1 MWQKSNIVSYRHFR
15 TGRRGLLVGGLQLA
29 FCGLLSWRMHH
40 LQVEK
45 AESFR
50 LVADEN
56 SINLRLIPNQRG
68 EIYDRNGIKLAG
80 NDASFSVTMV
90 AEKAG
95 DDVDVIL
102 ELLSAL
108 INLSTEDI
116 ERSKVELERSPKFLP
131 VTIADRL
138 EREDIEKISENA
150 HMLPGINRA
159 IAFSRTYPLGEIFAH
174 VVGYVG
180 PVSSR
185 DLEVRKDPDPL
196 LKIPRFQIGKVG
208 IERELETALRGK
220 AGIKK
225 VEVNA
230 LGREMREIDRTE
242 GSKGANLKLTL
253 DTNLQAYVRARLGKE
268 SASVVVMDCKNGEI
282 LAICSSPAYDPNKF
296 VRGISFDDYGTLR
309 DDNRRP
315 LASKTVQDAYP
326 PGSTFKMVTILA
338 ALEAGIINHREKIKC
353 NGYVEVSNR
362 KFHCWKRDGHGSVDL
377 VKSLRESCDVYYYE
391 LAQQVGIEKIAEV
404 ARILGLGQSFDIQ
417 MSAVTSGIV
426 PDKLW
431 KLNARSR
438 EWVVGDTVNTSIG
451 QGYVLSSPLQ
461 LAVMIARIATG
472 NEISPK
478 LIKSINGVEADKEPH
493 QLNVNK
499 NNLNLIR
506 KALFEVTNDK
516 RGTAYDSR
524 VLDKN
529 SQIIG
534 KSGTSQV
541 RNISAVERTLGVLE
555 NKDLPWEQRDHALFV
570 NYAPYDDPK
579 IAVSVVVE
587 HGGSGSTVAAP
598 IARDITLQAIY
609 GGTPPITAYPIED
622 RAKIYNQQLELKKL
636 MPKATKSSKVQA

>member
-1 MWQKSNIVSYRHFR
+1 MWHKSNIVSYRHFR
-15 TGRRGLLVGGLQLA
+15 TGRRGLLIGGLQLG
-29 FCGLLSWRMHH
+29 FCGLLAWRMHH
-40 LQVEK
+40 LQIEK
-45 AESFR
+45 AEGFR

-56 SINLRLIPNQRG
+56 RINLRLVPNQRG
-68 EIYDRNGIKLAG
+68 EIYDRNGVKLAG
-80 NDASFSVTMV
+80 NEASYSVTMV
-90 AEKAG
+90 AEDAG
-95 DDVDVIL
+95 DIDVIF
-102 ELLSAL
+102 ERLSKL
-108 INLSTEDI
+108 INLSPEDV
-116 ERSKVELERSPKFLP
+116 ERSKAELERSAKFLP
-131 VTIADRL
+131 VTITDRL
-138 EREDIEKISENA
+138 EREDIEKIHSNA
-150 HMLPGINRA
+150 PMLPGINPE

-185 DLEVRKDPDPL
+185 DLEIREDPDPL

-208 IERELETALRGK
+208 VERELEATLRGK
-220 AGIKK
+220 AGTKK

-230 LGREMREIDRTE
+230 LGRVMRELERKE

-253 DTNLQAYVRARLGKE
+253 DTNLQAYVRARLGTE
-268 SASVVVMDCKNGEI
+268 SASAVVLDCKTGEI
-282 LAICSSPAYDPNKF
+282 LAICSSPTYDPNKF
-296 VRGISFDDYGTLR
+296 VRGISFDDYGALR
-309 DDNRRP
+309 DDNHRP

-338 ALEAGIINHREKIKC
+338 ALEAGIINHREKIRC
-353 NGYVEVSNR
+353 NGHIEVSNR
-362 KFHCWKRDGHGSVDL
+362 KFHCWKRDGHGNVDL

-391 LAQQVGIEKIAEV
+391 LAQKVGIEKIAEV
-404 ARILGLGQSFDIQ
+404 ARILGLGQSFDIE

-426 PDKLW
+426 PDKIW
-431 KLNARSR
+431 KQKARSR
-438 EWVVGDTVNTSIG
+438 EWVVGDTVNSSIG

-472 NEISPK
+472 NEILPK
-478 LIKSINGVEADKEPH
+478 LIKSVNGVEKEKIPD
-493 QLNVNK
+493 QINLNE

-506 KALFEVTNDK
+506 KALFEVTNHK
-516 RGTAYDSR
+516 RGTAYHSR
-524 VLDKN
+524 VLDEK

-541 RNISAVERTLGVLE
+541 RNISAVERTQGVLD

-579 IAVSVVVE
+579 IAVSIVVE

-609 GGTPPITAYPIED
+609 QGTPPITAYPVED
-622 RAKIYNQQLELKKL
+622 RARIYDQQRDLKKL
-636 MPKATKSSKVQA
+636 MPKTTKSSKVQA

>member
-1 MWQKSNIVSYRHFR
+1 MWHKSNIVSYRHFR
-15 TGRRGLLVGGLQLA
+15 TGRRGLLIGGLQLG
-29 FCGLLSWRMHH
+29 FCGLLAWRMHH
-40 LQVEK
+40 LQIEK

-56 SINLRLIPNQRG
+56 RINLRLVPNQRG
-68 EIYDRNGIKLAG
+68 EIYDRNGVKLAG
-80 NDASFSVTMV
+80 NEASYSVTMV
-90 AEKAG
+90 AEDAG
-95 DDVDVIL
+95 DIDVIF
-102 ELLSAL
+102 ERLSKL
-108 INLSTEDI
+108 INLSPEDV
-116 ERSKVELERSPKFLP
+116 ERSKAELERSAKFLP
-131 VTIADRL
+131 VTITDRL
-138 EREDIEKISENA
+138 EREDIEKIHSNA
-150 HMLPGINRA
+150 PMLPGINPE

-185 DLEVRKDPDPL
+185 DLEIREDPDPL

-208 IERELETALRGK
+208 VERELEATLRGK
-220 AGIKK
+220 AGTKK

-230 LGREMREIDRTE
+230 LGRVMRELERKE

-253 DTNLQAYVRARLGKE
+253 DTNLQAYVRARLGTE
-268 SASVVVMDCKNGEI
+268 SASAVVLDCKTGEI
-282 LAICSSPAYDPNKF
+282 LAICSSPTYDPNKF
-296 VRGISFDDYGTLR
+296 VRGISFDDYGALR
-309 DDNRRP
+309 DDNHRP

-338 ALEAGIINHREKIKC
+338 ALEAGIINHREKIRC
-353 NGYVEVSNR
+353 NGHIEVSNR
-362 KFHCWKRDGHGSVDL
+362 KFHCWKRDGHGNVDL

-391 LAQQVGIEKIAEV
+391 LAQKVGIEKIAEV
-404 ARILGLGQSFDIQ
+404 ARILGLGQSFDIE

-426 PDKLW
+426 PDKIW
-431 KLNARSR
+431 KQKARSR
-438 EWVVGDTVNTSIG
+438 EWVVGDTVNSSIG

-472 NEISPK
+472 NEILPK
-478 LIKSINGVEADKEPH
+478 LVKSVNGVEKEKIPD
-493 QLNVNK
+493 QINLNE

-506 KALFEVTNDK
+506 KALFEVTNHK
-516 RGTAYDSR
+516 RGTAYHSR
-524 VLDKN
+524 VLDKK

-541 RNISAVERTLGVLE
+541 RNISAVERTQGVLD

-579 IAVSVVVE
+579 IAVSIVVE

-609 GGTPPITAYPIED
+609 QGTPPITAYPVED
-622 RAKIYNQQLELKKL
+622 RARIYDQQRDLKKL
-636 MPKATKSSKVQA
+636 MPKTTKSSKVQA

>member
-1 MWQKSNIVSYRHFR
+1 
-15 TGRRGLLVGGLQLA
+15 
-29 FCGLLSWRMHH
+29 MHH
-40 LQVEK
+40 LQIEK
-45 AESFR
+45 AESIR

-56 SINLRLIPNQRG
+56 RINLRLVPNQRG
-68 EIYDRNGIKLAG
+68 EIYDRNGVKLAG
-80 NDASFSVTMV
+80 NEASYSVTMV
-90 AEKAG
+90 AEDAG
-95 DDVDVIL
+95 DIDVIF
-102 ELLSAL
+102 ERLSKL
-108 INLSTEDI
+108 IDLSPEDI
-116 ERSKVELERSPKFLP
+116 ERSKAELERSAKFLP
-131 VTIADRL
+131 VTITDRL
-138 EREDIEKISENA
+138 EREDIEKIHSNA
-150 HMLPGINRA
+150 PMLPGINPE

-185 DLEVRKDPDPL
+185 DLEIREDPDPL

-208 IERELETALRGK
+208 VERELEATLRGK
-220 AGIKK
+220 AGTKK

-230 LGREMREIDRTE
+230 LGRVMRELERKE

-253 DTNLQAYVRARLGKE
+253 DTNLQAYVRARLGTE
-268 SASVVVMDCKNGEI
+268 SASAVVLDCKTGEI
-282 LAICSSPAYDPNKF
+282 LAICSSPTYDPNKF
-296 VRGISFDDYGTLR
+296 VRGISFDDYGALR
-309 DDNRRP
+309 DDNHRP

-338 ALEAGIINHREKIKC
+338 ALEAGIINHREKIRC
-353 NGYVEVSNR
+353 NGHIEVSNR
-362 KFHCWKRDGHGSVDL
+362 KFHCWKRDGHGNVDL

-391 LAQQVGIEKIAEV
+391 LAQKVGIEKIAEV
-404 ARILGLGQSFDIQ
+404 ARILGLGQSFDIE

-426 PDKLW
+426 PDKIW
-431 KLNARSR
+431 KQKARSR
-438 EWVVGDTVNTSIG
+438 EWVVGDTVNSSIG

-472 NEISPK
+472 NEILPK
-478 LIKSINGVEADKEPH
+478 LIKSVNGVEKEKIPD
-493 QLNVNK
+493 QINLNE

-506 KALFEVTNDK
+506 KALFEVTNHK
-516 RGTAYDSR
+516 RGTAYHSR
-524 VLDKN
+524 VLDKK

-541 RNISAVERTLGVLE
+541 RNISAVERTQGVLD

-579 IAVSVVVE
+579 IAVSIVVE

-609 GGTPPITAYPIED
+609 QGTPPITAYPVED
-622 RAKIYNQQLELKKL
+622 RARIYDQQRDLKKL
-636 MPKATKSSKVQA
+636 MPKTTKSSKVQA

>member
-15 TGRRGLLVGGLQLA
+15 TGRRGLLVGGLQLG
-29 FCGLLSWRMHH
+29 FCGLLAWRMHH
-40 LQVEK
+40 LQVEN

-56 SINLRLIPNQRG
+56 RINVRLIPNQRG
-68 EIYDRNGIKLAG
+68 EIYDRNGVKLAG
-80 NDASFSVTMV
+80 NEASYSVTMV
-90 AEKAG
+90 AEDAG

-102 ELLSAL
+102 ELLSEL
-108 INLSTEDI
+108 INLSAEDI

-150 HMLPGINRA
+150 HALPGINRT

-185 DLEVRKDPDPL
+185 DLELRDDPDPL
-196 LKIPRFQIGKVG
+196 LRIPRFQIGKVG
-208 IERELETALRGK
+208 VERDLETTLRGK
-220 AGIKK
+220 AGIKR

-230 LGREMREIDRTE
+230 LGREMREIERKE
-242 GSKGANLKLTL
+242 GSRGANLKLTL
-253 DTNLQAYVRARLGKE
+253 DTNLQAYVRARLGTE
-268 SASVVVMDCKNGEI
+268 SASVVVLDCKTGEI

-296 VRGISFDDYGTLR
+296 VRGISYDDYGKLR
-309 DDNRRP
+309 DDNHRP

-326 PGSTFKMVTILA
+326 PGSTFKMVTVLA
-338 ALEAGIINHREKIKC
+338 ALEAGIINHREKIRC
-353 NGYVEVSNR
+353 NGHVEVSNR
-362 KFHCWKRDGHGSVDL
+362 KFHCWKRDGHGNVDL

-391 LAQQVGIEKIAEV
+391 LAQKVGIEKIAEV
-404 ARILGLGQSFDIQ
+404 AGILGLGKSFDIE
-417 MSAVTSGIV
+417 MSAVTSGIM
-426 PDKLW
+426 PDKIW
-431 KLNARSR
+431 KQKARSR
-438 EWVVGDTVNTSIG
+438 EWVVGDTVNSSIG

-472 NEISPK
+472 NEILPK
-478 LIKSINGVEADKEPH
+478 LIKSINGVENKKIPDK
-493 QLNVNK
+493 LNLNK

-506 KALFEVTNDK
+506 KALFEVTNHK
-516 RGTAYDSR
+516 RGTAYPSR
-524 VLDKN
+524 VLDKK
-529 SQIIG
+529 SEIVG

-541 RNISAVERTLGVLE
+541 RNISSIERTLGVLE

-609 GGTPPITAYPIED
+609 QGTPPITSYPLED
-622 RAKIYNQQLELKKL
+622 RARIYNQQRDLKKL
-636 MPKATKSSKVQA
+636 MPKTTKSSKVQA

>member
-1 MWQKSNIVSYRHFR
+1 MWHKSNIVSYRHFR
-15 TGRRGLLVGGLQLA
+15 TGRRGLLIGGLQLG
-29 FCGLLSWRMHH
+29 FCGLLAWRMHH
-40 LQVEK
+40 LQIEN

-56 SINLRLIPNQRG
+56 RINLRLVPNQRG
-68 EIYDRNGIKLAG
+68 EIYDRNGVKLAG
-80 NDASFSVTMV
+80 NEASYSVTMV
-90 AEKAG
+90 AEDAG
-95 DDVDVIL
+95 DIDVIF
-102 ELLSAL
+102 ERLSKL
-108 INLSTEDI
+108 IDLSPEDI
-116 ERSKVELERSPKFLP
+116 ERSKAELERSAKFLP
-131 VTIADRL
+131 VTITDRL
-138 EREDIEKISENA
+138 EREDIEKIHSNA
-150 HMLPGINRA
+150 PMLPGINPE

-185 DLEVRKDPDPL
+185 DLEIREDPDPL

-208 IERELETALRGK
+208 VERELEATLRGK
-220 AGIKK
+220 AGTKK

-230 LGREMREIDRTE
+230 LGRVMRELERKE

-253 DTNLQAYVRARLGKE
+253 DTNLQAYVRARLGTE
-268 SASVVVMDCKNGEI
+268 SASAVVLDCKTGEI
-282 LAICSSPAYDPNKF
+282 LAICSSPTYDPNKF
-296 VRGISFDDYGTLR
+296 VRGISFDDYGALR
-309 DDNRRP
+309 DDNHRP

-338 ALEAGIINHREKIKC
+338 ALEAGIINHREKIRC
-353 NGYVEVSNR
+353 NGHIEVSNR
-362 KFHCWKRDGHGSVDL
+362 KFHCWKRDGHGNVDL

-391 LAQQVGIEKIAEV
+391 LAQKVGIEKIAEV
-404 ARILGLGQSFDIQ
+404 ARILGLGQSFDIE

-426 PDKLW
+426 PDKIW
-431 KLNARSR
+431 KQKARSR
-438 EWVVGDTVNTSIG
+438 EWVVGDTVNSSIG

-472 NEISPK
+472 NEILPK
-478 LIKSINGVEADKEPH
+478 LIKSVNGVEKEKIPD
-493 QLNVNK
+493 QINLNE

-506 KALFEVTNDK
+506 KALFEVTNHK
-516 RGTAYDSR
+516 RGTAYHSR
-524 VLDKN
+524 VLDKK

-541 RNISAVERTLGVLE
+541 RNISAVERTQGVLD

-579 IAVSVVVE
+579 IAVSIVVE

-609 GGTPPITAYPIED
+609 QGTPPITAYPVED
-622 RAKIYNQQLELKKL
+622 RARIYDQQRDLKKL
-636 MPKATKSSKVQA
+636 MPKTTKSSKVQA

>member
-1 MWQKSNIVSYRHFR
+1 MWHKSNIVSYRHFR
-15 TGRRGLLVGGLQLA
+15 TGRRGLLIGGLQLG
-29 FCGLLSWRMHH
+29 FCGLLAWRMHH
-40 LQVEK
+40 LQIEN

-56 SINLRLIPNQRG
+56 RINLRLVPNQRG
-68 EIYDRNGIKLAG
+68 EIYDRNGVKLAG
-80 NDASFSVTMV
+80 NEASYSVTMV
-90 AEKAG
+90 AEDAG
-95 DDVDVIL
+95 DIDVIF
-102 ELLSAL
+102 ERLSKL
-108 INLSTEDI
+108 INLSPEDV
-116 ERSKVELERSPKFLP
+116 ERSKAELERSAKFLP
-131 VTIADRL
+131 VTITDRL
-138 EREDIEKISENA
+138 EREDIEKIHSNA
-150 HMLPGINRA
+150 PMLPGINPE

-185 DLEVRKDPDPL
+185 DLEIREDPDPL

-208 IERELETALRGK
+208 VERELEATLRGK
-220 AGIKK
+220 AGTKK

-230 LGREMREIDRTE
+230 LGRVMRELERKE

-253 DTNLQAYVRARLGKE
+253 DTNLQAYVRARLGTE
-268 SASVVVMDCKNGEI
+268 SASAVVLDCKTGEI
-282 LAICSSPAYDPNKF
+282 LAICSSPTYDPNKF
-296 VRGISFDDYGTLR
+296 VRGISFDDYGALR
-309 DDNRRP
+309 DDNHRP

-338 ALEAGIINHREKIKC
+338 ALEAGIINHREKIRC
-353 NGYVEVSNR
+353 NGHIEVSNR
-362 KFHCWKRDGHGSVDL
+362 KFHCWKRDGHGNVDL

-391 LAQQVGIEKIAEV
+391 LAQKVGIEKIAEV
-404 ARILGLGQSFDIQ
+404 ARILGLGQSFDIE

-426 PDKLW
+426 PDKIW
-431 KLNARSR
+431 KQKARSR
-438 EWVVGDTVNTSIG
+438 EWVVGDTVNSSIG

-472 NEISPK
+472 NEILPK
-478 LIKSINGVEADKEPH
+478 LIKSVNGVEKEKIPD
-493 QLNVNK
+493 QINLNE

-506 KALFEVTNDK
+506 KALFEVTNHK
-516 RGTAYDSR
+516 RGTAYHSR
-524 VLDKN
+524 VLDKK

-541 RNISAVERTLGVLE
+541 RNISAVERTQGVLD

-579 IAVSVVVE
+579 IAVSIVVE

-609 GGTPPITAYPIED
+609 QGTPPITAYPVED
-622 RAKIYNQQLELKKL
+622 RARIYDQQRDLKKL
-636 MPKATKSSKVQA
+636 MPKTTKSSKVQA

>member
-1 MWQKSNIVSYRHFR
+1 MWHKSNIVSYRHFR
-15 TGRRGLLVGGLQLA
+15 TGRRGLLIGGLQLG
-29 FCGLLSWRMHH
+29 FCGLLAWRMHH
-40 LQVEK
+40 LQIEN

-56 SINLRLIPNQRG
+56 RINLRLVPNQRG
-68 EIYDRNGIKLAG
+68 EIYDRNGVKLAG
-80 NDASFSVTMV
+80 NEASYSVTMV
-90 AEKAG
+90 AEDAG
-95 DDVDVIL
+95 DIDVIF
-102 ELLSAL
+102 ERLSKL
-108 INLSTEDI
+108 INLSPEDV
-116 ERSKVELERSPKFLP
+116 ERSKAELERSAKFLP
-131 VTIADRL
+131 VTITDRL
-138 EREDIEKISENA
+138 EREDIEKIHSNA
-150 HMLPGINRA
+150 PMLPGINPE

-185 DLEVRKDPDPL
+185 DLEIREDPDPL

-208 IERELETALRGK
+208 VERELEATLRGK
-220 AGIKK
+220 AGTKK

-230 LGREMREIDRTE
+230 LGRVMRELERKE

-253 DTNLQAYVRARLGKE
+253 DTNLQAYVRARLGTE
-268 SASVVVMDCKNGEI
+268 SASAVVLDCKTGEI

-296 VRGISFDDYGTLR
+296 VRGISFDDYGKLR
-309 DDNRRP
+309 DDTRRP

-338 ALEAGIINHREKIKC
+338 ALEAGIINHREKIRC
-353 NGYVEVSNR
+353 NGHIEVSNR
-362 KFHCWKRDGHGSVDL
+362 KFHCWKRDGHGNVDL

-391 LAQQVGIEKIAEV
+391 LAQKVGIEKIAEV
-404 ARILGLGQSFDIQ
+404 ARILGLGQAFDIE

-426 PDKLW
+426 PDKIW
-431 KLNARSR
+431 KQKARSR
-438 EWVVGDTVNTSIG
+438 EWVVGDTVNSSIG

-472 NEISPK
+472 NEILPK
-478 LIKSINGVEADKEPH
+478 LIKSVNGVEKEKIPD
-493 QLNVNK
+493 QINLNE

-506 KALFEVTNDK
+506 KALFEVTNHK
-516 RGTAYDSR
+516 RGTAYHSR
-524 VLDKN
+524 VLDKK

-541 RNISAVERTLGVLE
+541 RNISAVERTQGVLD

-579 IAVSVVVE
+579 IAVSIVVE

-609 GGTPPITAYPIED
+609 QGTPPITAYPVED
-622 RAKIYNQQLELKKL
+622 RARIYDQQRDLKKL
-636 MPKATKSSKVQA
+636 MPKTTKSSKVQA

>member
-1 MWQKSNIVSYRHFR
+1 MWHKSNIVSYRHFR
-15 TGRRGLLVGGLQLA
+15 TGRRGLLIGGLQLG
-29 FCGLLSWRMHH
+29 FCGLLAWRMHH
-40 LQVEK
+40 LQIEK

-56 SINLRLIPNQRG
+56 RINLRLVPNQRG
-68 EIYDRNGIKLAG
+68 EIYDRNGVKLAG
-80 NDASFSVTMV
+80 NEASYSVTMV
-90 AEKAG
+90 AEDAG
-95 DDVDVIL
+95 DIDVIF
-102 ELLSAL
+102 ERLSKL
-108 INLSTEDI
+108 INLSPEDV
-116 ERSKVELERSPKFLP
+116 ERSKAELERSAKFLP
-131 VTIADRL
+131 VTITDRL
-138 EREDIEKISENA
+138 EREDIEKIHSNA
-150 HMLPGINRA
+150 PMLPGINPE

-185 DLEVRKDPDPL
+185 DLEIREDPDPL

-208 IERELETALRGK
+208 VERELEATLRGK
-220 AGIKK
+220 AGTKK

-230 LGREMREIDRTE
+230 LGRVMRELERKE

-253 DTNLQAYVRARLGKE
+253 DTNLQAYVRARLGTE
-268 SASVVVMDCKNGEI
+268 SASAVVLDCKTGEI
-282 LAICSSPAYDPNKF
+282 LAICSSPTYDPNKF
-296 VRGISFDDYGTLR
+296 VRGISFDDYGALR
-309 DDNRRP
+309 DDNHRP

-338 ALEAGIINHREKIKC
+338 ALEAGIINHREKIRC
-353 NGYVEVSNR
+353 NGHIEVSNR
-362 KFHCWKRDGHGSVDL
+362 KFHCWKRDGHGNVDL

-391 LAQQVGIEKIAEV
+391 LAQKVGIEKIAEV
-404 ARILGLGQSFDIQ
+404 ARILGLGQSFDIE

-426 PDKLW
+426 PDKIW
-431 KLNARSR
+431 KQKARSR
-438 EWVVGDTVNTSIG
+438 EWVVGDTVNSSIG

-472 NEISPK
+472 NEILPK
-478 LIKSINGVEADKEPH
+478 LIKSVNGVEKEKIPD
-493 QLNVNK
+493 QINLNE

-506 KALFEVTNDK
+506 KALFEVTNHK
-516 RGTAYDSR
+516 RGTAYHSR
-524 VLDKN
+524 VLDKK

-541 RNISAVERTLGVLE
+541 RNISAVERTQGVLD

-570 NYAPYDDPK
+570 NYAPYHDPK
-579 IAVSVVVE
+579 IAVSIVVE

-609 GGTPPITAYPIED
+609 QGTPPITAYPVED
-622 RAKIYNQQLELKKL
+622 RARIYDQQRDLKKL
-636 MPKATKSSKVQA
+636 MPKTTKSSKVQA

>member
-1 MWQKSNIVSYRHFR
+1 MWHKSNIVSYRHFR
-15 TGRRGLLVGGLQLA
+15 TGRRGLLIGGLQLG
-29 FCGLLSWRMHH
+29 FCGLLAWRMHH
-40 LQVEK
+40 LQIEN

-56 SINLRLIPNQRG
+56 RINLRLVPNQRG
-68 EIYDRNGIKLAG
+68 EIYDRNGVKLAG
-80 NDASFSVTMV
+80 NEASYSVTMV
-90 AEKAG
+90 AEDAG
-95 DDVDVIL
+95 DIDVIF
-102 ELLSAL
+102 ERLSKL
-108 INLSTEDI
+108 INLSPEDV
-116 ERSKVELERSPKFLP
+116 ERSKAELERSAKFLP
-131 VTIADRL
+131 VTITDRL
-138 EREDIEKISENA
+138 EREDIEKIHSNA
-150 HMLPGINRA
+150 PMLPGINPE

-185 DLEVRKDPDPL
+185 DLEIREDPDPL

-208 IERELETALRGK
+208 VERELEATLRGK
-220 AGIKK
+220 AGTKK

-230 LGREMREIDRTE
+230 LGRVMRELERKE

-253 DTNLQAYVRARLGKE
+253 DTNLQAYVRARLGTE
-268 SASVVVMDCKNGEI
+268 SASAVVLDCKTGEI
-282 LAICSSPAYDPNKF
+282 LAICSSPSYDPNKF
-296 VRGISFDDYGTLR
+296 VRGISFDDYGALR
-309 DDNRRP
+309 DDNHRP

-338 ALEAGIINHREKIKC
+338 ALEAGIINHREKIRC
-353 NGYVEVSNR
+353 NGHIEVSNR
-362 KFHCWKRDGHGSVDL
+362 KFHCWKRDGHGNVDL

-391 LAQQVGIEKIAEV
+391 LAQKVGIEKIAEV
-404 ARILGLGQSFDIQ
+404 ARILGLGQSFDIE

-426 PDKLW
+426 PDKIW
-431 KLNARSR
+431 KQKARSR
-438 EWVVGDTVNTSIG
+438 EWVVGDTVNSSIG

-472 NEISPK
+472 NEILPK
-478 LIKSINGVEADKEPH
+478 LIKSVNGVEKEKIPD
-493 QLNVNK
+493 QINLNE

-506 KALFEVTNDK
+506 KALFEVTNHK
-516 RGTAYDSR
+516 RGTAYHSR
-524 VLDKN
+524 VLDKK

-541 RNISAVERTLGVLE
+541 RNISAVERTQGVLD

-579 IAVSVVVE
+579 IAVSIVVE

-609 GGTPPITAYPIED
+609 QGTPPITAYPVED
-622 RAKIYNQQLELKKL
+622 RARIYDQQRDLKKL
-636 MPKATKSSKVQA
+636 MPKTTKSSKVQA

>member
-1 MWQKSNIVSYRHFR
+1 MWHKSNIVSYRHFR
-15 TGRRGLLVGGLQLA
+15 TGRRGLLIGGLQLG
-29 FCGLLSWRMHH
+29 FCGLLAWRMHH
-40 LQVEK
+40 LQIEK

-56 SINLRLIPNQRG
+56 RINLRLVPNQRG
-68 EIYDRNGIKLAG
+68 EIYDRNGVKLAG
-80 NDASFSVTMV
+80 NEASYSVTMV
-90 AEKAG
+90 AEDAG
-95 DDVDVIL
+95 DIDVIF
-102 ELLSAL
+102 ERLSKL
-108 INLSTEDI
+108 INLSPEDV
-116 ERSKVELERSPKFLP
+116 ERSKAELERSAKFLP
-131 VTIADRL
+131 VTITDRL
-138 EREDIEKISENA
+138 EREDIEKIHSNA
-150 HMLPGINRA
+150 PMLPGINPE

-185 DLEVRKDPDPL
+185 DLEIREDPDPL

-208 IERELETALRGK
+208 VERELEATLRGK
-220 AGIKK
+220 AGTKK

-230 LGREMREIDRTE
+230 LGRVMRELERKE

-253 DTNLQAYVRARLGKE
+253 DTNLQAYVRARLGTE
-268 SASVVVMDCKNGEI
+268 SASAVVLDCKTGEI
-282 LAICSSPAYDPNKF
+282 LAICSSPTYDPNKF
-296 VRGISFDDYGTLR
+296 VRGISFDDYGALR
-309 DDNRRP
+309 DDNHRP

-338 ALEAGIINHREKIKC
+338 ALEAGIINHREKIRC
-353 NGYVEVSNR
+353 NGHIEVSNR
-362 KFHCWKRDGHGSVDL
+362 KFHCWKRDGHGNVDL

-391 LAQQVGIEKIAEV
+391 LAQKVGIEKIAEV
-404 ARILGLGQSFDIQ
+404 ARILGLGQSFDIE

-426 PDKLW
+426 PDKIW
-431 KLNARSR
+431 KQKARSR
-438 EWVVGDTVNTSIG
+438 EWVVGDTVNSSIG

-472 NEISPK
+472 NEILPK
-478 LIKSINGVEADKEPH
+478 LIKSVNGVEKEKIPD
-493 QLNVNK
+493 QINLNE

-506 KALFEVTNDK
+506 KALFEVTNHK
-516 RGTAYDSR
+516 RGTAYHSR
-524 VLDKN
+524 VLDKK

-541 RNISAVERTLGVLE
+541 RNISAVERTQGVLD

-579 IAVSVVVE
+579 IAVSIVE
-587 HGGSGSTVAAP
+587 ENGGSGSTVAAP

-609 GGTPPITAYPIED
+609 QGTPPITAYPVED
-622 RAKIYNQQLELKKL
+622 RARIYDQQRDLKKL
-636 MPKATKSSKVQA
+636 MPKTTKSSKVQA

>member
-1 MWQKSNIVSYRHFR
+1 MWHKSNIVSYRHFR
-15 TGRRGLLVGGLQLA
+15 TGRRGLLIGGLQLG
-29 FCGLLSWRMHH
+29 FCGLLAWRMHH
-40 LQVEK
+40 LQIEK
-45 AESFR
+45 AEGFR

-56 SINLRLIPNQRG
+56 RINLRLVPNQRG
-68 EIYDRNGIKLAG
+68 EIYDRNGVKLAG
-80 NDASFSVTMV
+80 NEASYSVTMV
-90 AEKAG
+90 AEDAG
-95 DDVDVIL
+95 DIDVIF
-102 ELLSAL
+102 ERLSKL
-108 INLSTEDI
+108 INLSPEDV
-116 ERSKVELERSPKFLP
+116 ERSKAELERSAKFLP
-131 VTIADRL
+131 VTITDRL
-138 EREDIEKISENA
+138 EREDIEKIHSNA
-150 HMLPGINRA
+150 PMLPGINPE

-185 DLEVRKDPDPL
+185 DLEIREDPDPL

-208 IERELETALRGK
+208 VERELEATLRGK
-220 AGIKK
+220 AGTKK

-230 LGREMREIDRTE
+230 LGRVMRELERKE

-253 DTNLQAYVRARLGKE
+253 DTNLQAYVRARLGTE
-268 SASVVVMDCKNGEI
+268 SASAVVLDCKTGEI
-282 LAICSSPAYDPNKF
+282 LAICSSPTYDPNKF
-296 VRGISFDDYGTLR
+296 VRGISFDDYGALR
-309 DDNRRP
+309 DDNHRP

-338 ALEAGIINHREKIKC
+338 ALEAGIINHREKIRC
-353 NGYVEVSNR
+353 NGHIEVSNR
-362 KFHCWKRDGHGSVDL
+362 KFHCWKRDGHGNVDL

-391 LAQQVGIEKIAEV
+391 LAQKVGIEKIAEV
-404 ARILGLGQSFDIQ
+404 ARILGLGQSFDIE

-426 PDKLW
+426 PDKIW
-431 KLNARSR
+431 KQKARSR
-438 EWVVGDTVNTSIG
+438 EWVVGDTVNSSIG

-472 NEISPK
+472 NEILPK
-478 LIKSINGVEADKEPH
+478 LIKSVNGVEKAKIPD
-493 QLNVNK
+493 QINLNE

-506 KALFEVTNDK
+506 KALFEVTNHK
-516 RGTAYDSR
+516 RGTAYHSR
-524 VLDKN
+524 VLDKK

-541 RNISAVERTLGVLE
+541 RNISAVERTQGVLD

-579 IAVSVVVE
+579 IAVSIVVE

-609 GGTPPITAYPIED
+609 QGTPPITAYPVED
-622 RAKIYNQQLELKKL
+622 RARIYDQQRDLKKL
-636 MPKATKSSKVQA
+636 MPKTTKSSKVQA

>member
-1 MWQKSNIVSYRHFR
+1 MWHKSNIVSYRHFR
-15 TGRRGLLVGGLQLA
+15 TGRRGLLIGGLQLG
-29 FCGLLSWRMHH
+29 FCGLLAWRMHH
-40 LQVEK
+40 LQIEN

-56 SINLRLIPNQRG
+56 RINLRLVPNQRG
-68 EIYDRNGIKLAG
+68 EIYDRNGVKLAG
-80 NDASFSVTMV
+80 NEASYSVTMV
-90 AEKAG
+90 AEDAG
-95 DDVDVIL
+95 DIDVIF
-102 ELLSAL
+102 ERLSKL
-108 INLSTEDI
+108 INLSPEDI
-116 ERSKVELERSPKFLP
+116 ERSKAELERSAKFLP
-131 VTIADRL
+131 VTITDRL
-138 EREDIEKISENA
+138 EREDIEKIHSNA
-150 HMLPGINRA
+150 PMLPGINPE

-185 DLEVRKDPDPL
+185 DLEIREDPDPL

-208 IERELETALRGK
+208 VERELEATLRGK
-220 AGIKK
+220 AGTKK

-230 LGREMREIDRTE
+230 LGRVMRELERKE

-253 DTNLQAYVRARLGKE
+253 DTNLQAYVRARLGTE
-268 SASVVVMDCKNGEI
+268 SASAVVLDCKTGEI
-282 LAICSSPAYDPNKF
+282 LAICSSPTYDPNKF
-296 VRGISFDDYGTLR
+296 VRGISFDDYGALR
-309 DDNRRP
+309 DDNHRP

-338 ALEAGIINHREKIKC
+338 ALEAGIINHREKIRC
-353 NGYVEVSNR
+353 NGHIEVSNR
-362 KFHCWKRDGHGSVDL
+362 KFHCWKRDGHGNVDL

-391 LAQQVGIEKIAEV
+391 LAQKVGIEKIAEV
-404 ARILGLGQSFDIQ
+404 ARILGLGQSFDIE

-426 PDKLW
+426 PDKIW
-431 KLNARSR
+431 KQKARSR
-438 EWVVGDTVNTSIG
+438 EWVVGDTVNSSIG

-472 NEISPK
+472 NEILPK
-478 LIKSINGVEADKEPH
+478 LIKSVNGVEKEKIPD
-493 QLNVNK
+493 QINLNE

-506 KALFEVTNDK
+506 KALFEVTNHK
-516 RGTAYDSR
+516 RGTAYHSR
-524 VLDKN
+524 VLDKK

-541 RNISAVERTLGVLE
+541 RNISAVERTQGVLD

-579 IAVSVVVE
+579 IAVSIVVE

-609 GGTPPITAYPIED
+609 QGTPPITAYPVED
-622 RAKIYNQQLELKKL
+622 RARIYDQQRDLKKL
-636 MPKATKSSKVQA
+636 MPKTTKSSKVQA

>member
-1 MWQKSNIVSYRHFR
+1 MWHKSNIVSYRHFR
-15 TGRRGLLVGGLQLA
+15 TGRRGLLIGGLQLG
-29 FCGLLSWRMHH
+29 FCGLLAWRMHH
-40 LQVEK
+40 LQIEK

-56 SINLRLIPNQRG
+56 RINLRLVPNQRG
-68 EIYDRNGIKLAG
+68 EIYDRNGVKLAG
-80 NDASFSVTMV
+80 NEASYSVTMV
-90 AEKAG
+90 AEDAG
-95 DDVDVIL
+95 DIDVIF
-102 ELLSAL
+102 ERLSKL
-108 INLSTEDI
+108 INLSPEDV
-116 ERSKVELERSPKFLP
+116 ERSKAELERSAKFLP
-131 VTIADRL
+131 VTITDRL
-138 EREDIEKISENA
+138 EREDIEKIHSNA
-150 HMLPGINRA
+150 PMLPGINPE

-185 DLEVRKDPDPL
+185 DLEIREDPDPL

-208 IERELETALRGK
+208 VERELEATLRGK
-220 AGIKK
+220 AGTKK

-230 LGREMREIDRTE
+230 LGRVMRELERKE

-253 DTNLQAYVRARLGKE
+253 DTNLQAYVRARLGTE
-268 SASVVVMDCKNGEI
+268 SASAVVLDCKTGEI
-282 LAICSSPAYDPNKF
+282 LAICSSPTYDPNKF
-296 VRGISFDDYGTLR
+296 VRGISFDDYGALR
-309 DDNRRP
+309 DDNHRP

-338 ALEAGIINHREKIKC
+338 ALEAGIINHREKIRC
-353 NGYVEVSNR
+353 NGHIEVSNR
-362 KFHCWKRDGHGSVDL
+362 KFHCWKRDGHGNVDL

-391 LAQQVGIEKIAEV
+391 LAQKVGIEKIAEV
-404 ARILGLGQSFDIQ
+404 ARILGLGQSFDIE

-426 PDKLW
+426 PDKIW
-431 KLNARSR
+431 KQKARSR
-438 EWVVGDTVNTSIG
+438 EWVVGDTVNSSIG

-472 NEISPK
+472 NEILPK
-478 LIKSINGVEADKEPH
+478 LIKSVNGVEKEKIPD
-493 QLNVNK
+493 QINLNE

-506 KALFEVTNDK
+506 KALFEVTNHK
-516 RGTAYDSR
+516 RGTAYHSR
-524 VLDKN
+524 VLDKK

-541 RNISAVERTLGVLE
+541 RNISAVERTQGVLD
-555 NKDLPWEQRDHALFV
+555 NKDLPWEQRAHALFV

-579 IAVSVVVE
+579 IAVSIVVE

-609 GGTPPITAYPIED
+609 QGTPPITAYPVED
-622 RAKIYNQQLELKKL
+622 RARIYDQQRDLKKL
-636 MPKATKSSKVQA
+636 MPKTTKSPKVQA

>member
-1 MWQKSNIVSYRHFR
+1 MWHKSNIVSYRHFR
-15 TGRRGLLVGGLQLA
+15 TGRRGLLIGGLQLG
-29 FCGLLSWRMHH
+29 FCGLLAWRMHH
-40 LQVEK
+40 LQIEK
-45 AESFR
+45 AENFR

-56 SINLRLIPNQRG
+56 RINLRLVPNQRG
-68 EIYDRNGIKLAG
+68 EIYDRNGVKLAG
-80 NDASFSVTMV
+80 NEASYSVTVV
-90 AEKAG
+90 AEDAG
-95 DDVDVIL
+95 DLDVIF
-102 ELLSAL
+102 ERLSKL
-108 INLSTEDI
+108 INLSNEDI
-116 ERSKVELERSPKFLP
+116 ERSKAELERSAKFLP
-131 VTIADRL
+131 VTITDRL
-138 EREDIEKISENA
+138 EREDIEKIHSNA
-150 HMLPGINRA
+150 PMLPGINPE

-185 DLEVRKDPDPL
+185 DLEIREDPDPL

-208 IERELETALRGK
+208 VERELEATLRGK
-220 AGIKK
+220 AGTKK

-230 LGREMREIDRTE
+230 LGRVMRELERKE

-253 DTNLQAYVRARLGKE
+253 DTNLQAYVRARLGTE
-268 SASVVVMDCKNGEI
+268 SASAVVLDCKTGEI

-296 VRGISFDDYGTLR
+296 VRGISFDDYGALR
-309 DDNRRP
+309 DDNHRP

-338 ALEAGIINHREKIKC
+338 ALEAGIINHREKIRC
-353 NGYVEVSNR
+353 NGHIEVSNR
-362 KFHCWKRDGHGSVDL
+362 KFHCWKRDGHGNVDL

-391 LAQQVGIEKIAEV
+391 LAQKVGIEKIAEV
-404 ARILGLGQSFDIQ
+404 ARILGLGQAFDIE

-426 PDKLW
+426 PDKIW
-431 KLNARSR
+431 KQKARSR
-438 EWVVGDTVNTSIG
+438 EWVVGDTVNSSIG

-461 LAVMIARIATG
+461 LAVMIARIASG
-472 NEISPK
+472 NEILPK
-478 LIKSINGVEADKEPH
+478 LIKSVNGVEKEKIPDP
-493 QLNVNK
+493 LNLNE

-506 KALFEVTNDK
+506 KALFEVTNHK

-524 VLDKN
+524 VLDKK

-541 RNISAVERTLGVLE
+541 RNISEVERTQGVLD

-579 IAVSVVVE
+579 IAVSIVVE

-609 GGTPPITAYPIED
+609 QGTPPITAYPIED
-622 RAKIYNQQLELKKL
+622 RARIYDQQRDLKKL
-636 MPKATKSSKVQA
+636 MPKTTKSSKVQA